1 MLPASNRGAGE
12 CLGFPDI
19 CLTPAAPAPIPTP
32 YPNIGMNAMAA
43 PFSPTVMLSM
53 VPALNQGSMIPMT
66 MGDEAGSASPIK
78 GPARY
83 TMGNP
88 IVKVNAL
95 PAINLTCPTT
105 GNNMNDEL
113 GAVLV
118 PSVTNVFFTSIVAGA
133 PTRGPLGRDA
143 VLALAAAIEGAR
155 AEVDA
160 SDDDVAIVRPGVFGF
175 ATSTEIAN
183 AIAGAR
189 AVVIDLRGHPGG
201 DLDSAAAFAADF
213 LDEDAIVARRVDSD
227 GDEELLR
234 ALGPPLHGAPV
245 VVLVDRDTA
254 SAAEV
259 VAAALADHGR
269 ALLVGERTRGKGTA
283 ERIVARFDAPGAAYA
298 TVARVRSPSGAEI
311 DGAGVAPHVEID
323 PGRPIDDAATQTITR
338 ATSPSIALA
347 VACAWDR
354 RSPER

>member
-12 CLGFPDI
+12 CMGFPDI

-66 MGDEAGSASPIK
+66 MGDELGSASPIK

-105 GNNMNDEL
+105 GNNMNDAL

-118 PSVTNVFFTSIVAGA
+118 PSVTNVFFTSTVAGA
-133 PTRGPLGRDA
+133 PTRGALERGA
-143 VLALAAAIEGAR
+143 VLALAAAVEGAR
-155 AEVDA
+155 ADVDA
-160 SDDDVAIVRPGVFGF
+160 RDDEAAIVRPGVFGF

-183 AIAGAR
+183 AIGGHAR

-201 DLDSAAAFAADF
+201 DLDAAVAFAADF
-213 LDEDAIVARRVDSD
+213 LHEDAIVARRVDAD

-234 ALGPPLHGAPV
+234 ALGPALHTMPV
-245 VVLVDRDTA
+245 VVLVDGDTA

-283 ERIVARFDAPGAAYA
+283 ERVVARFDAPGAAYA

-311 DGAGVAPHVEID
+311 DGAGVAPDVEVR
-323 PGRPIDDAATQTITR
+323 GAPIDDSAIEAIAG
-338 ATSPSIALA
+338 ATSAAIARA
-347 VACAWDR
+347 VARAWTA